1 MIASDELHKLV
12 KSLSQSEK
20 RFFKIYASRHVI
32 GEGNNYVRLFDAITA
47 QKNYNEEAIK
57 ERFAGETF
65 MNRFAAV
72 KNYLHQLIIKSMR
85 SFHSGSTIDMELR
98 EMLTDIDF
106 LYQKGLYK
114 QCQKLHLKAEK
125 LAMETDKKTRL
136 LEILEWKAKLLQV
149 TSKESGQDRFH
160 RNVFLEESKILDTIR
175 FSLEL
180 KSEVLDV
187 FAMIRRK
194 GFARSKEEL
203 KRMRQVIRKY
213 EKLNYNKLTFNDKYY
228 LNYIN
233 TVYYTSSGNNVQ
245 SFIYTQRNVNLLESI
260 PAKLRE
266 EEFEK
271 YIIALNN
278 LVVNFLN
285 AHKSRETAP
294 YIAKIRSLAT
304 RNIRENIL
312 LWVTSYKLV
321 LGVSIKFGDYAQ
333 AERIVEEIIPGIS
346 FYSDKIPVNDIALFK
361 YNMAIVYF
369 ANNNYSKAIRALN
382 EIIND
387 QDHSLRDDIQ
397 SFSRILRLIV
407 LWEKGEQDMLPY
419 TAVST
424 YRFLYKRKR
433 LYKFENIVLGFIREQ
448 LPHINTNQK
457 QNAAFRQLKEKL
469 EDLLNDPFEKKVVDY
484 FDFITWIE
492 SKLTKKEFRV
502 LAKEKQNALK
512 ITESAT

>member
-1 MIASDELHKLV
+1 MTASDELYKLV

-32 GEGNNYVRLFDAITA
+32 GEGNNYVRLFDAIA
-47 QKNYNEEAIK
+47 LQKHYSEDSIK
-57 ERFAGETF
+57 QKFSGEPF
-65 MNRFAAV
+65 MRRFAAV

-85 SFHSGSTIDMELR
+85 SFHSGSTIDIELK
-98 EMLTDIDF
+98 EMLIDIDF

-125 LAMETDKKTRL
+125 LAVETDKKTRL

-149 TSKESGQDRFH
+149 TNKEAEPERFH
-160 RNVFLEESKILDTIR
+160 RNVFREESKILDTIK

-194 GFARSKEEL
+194 GFARSPEDL
-203 KRMRQVIRKY
+203 KRMRQVIEKY
-213 EKLNYNKLTFNDKYY
+213 EKQKYNKLTFNDKYY

-233 TVYYTSSGNNVQ
+233 TVYYTSSGNNAR
-245 SFIYTQRNVNLLESI
+245 SFIYTQRNVDLLESI

-285 AHKSRETAP
+285 AQKSRETDP

-304 RNIRENIL
+304 HNIRENIL

-321 LGVSIKFGDYAQ
+321 LGVSIKFGDYEQ
-333 AERIVEEIIPGIS
+333 AERIVDEIIPGIS

-369 ANNNYSKAIRALN
+369 ANNKHSKAIKALN

-387 QDHSLRDDIQ
+387 QGNSLRDDIQ
-397 SFSRILRLIV
+397 SFARILRVIV
-407 LWEKGEQDMLPY
+407 LWEKGEQEMLAY
-419 TAVST
+419 IALST
-424 YRFLYKRKR
+424 YRFLSKRKR
-433 LYKFENIVLGFIREQ
+433 LYKFEIIVLNFIKEQ
-448 LPHINTNQK
+448 LPHINTSQK
-457 QNAAFRQLKEKL
+457 RIAAFRELKEKL
-469 EDLLNDPFEKKVVDY
+469 EELMEDPFEKKVLDY

-492 SKLTKKEFRV
+492 SKLGKKDF
-502 LAKEKQNALK
+502 KQLSKDKFNALK
-512 ITESAT
+512 ATEPAA